1 MFCAHKLVRQ
11 IGRRG
16 RLSYQ
21 KGIESGFKRRA
32 LDPRSSER
40 LVFSECAEDKQKLG
54 RIFIV
59 KSLSLRD
66 VAFALNM
73 SPRGGAVFEEDRVAK
88 GK

>member
-1 MFCAHKLVRQ
+1 M
-11 IGRRG
+11 
-16 RLSYQ
+16 
-21 KGIESGFKRRA
+21 
-32 LDPRSSER
+32 
-40 LVFSECAEDKQKLG
+40 FSECAEDKQKLG